1 MIQKTV
7 ICLSSFMLLCMTI
20 SAQRLIVRADD
31 IGMTHAANV
40 GVIKSY
46 TEGITTSAELMVV
59 TPWLPEAVKMLN
71 EHPDLD
77 VGLHAAFT
85 SEWET
90 MKWGPLT
97 WSPSLTDEDGYFL
110 PATFPNPNY
119 PGESMMEAKERI
131 SLEEFEKEFRAQI
144 ELAIKLVPR
153 VSHISGHMMW
163 SAVSPEIASAANRI
177 AAEFGL
183 LLTDGSGEAMK
194 ELGIEG
200 FPMEWGVAL
209 EERESKFIEALA
221 KLEKGKTYLYV
232 EHPAVGGEE
241 MEAIFHKGYENV
253 SEDRQN
259 VLELFTSPHVRNAI
273 EEKGIELVS
282 YRQLI
287 EELKSTK

>member
-1 MIQKTV
+1 MKNKLTSV
-7 ICLSSFMLLCMTI
+7 SLLLFLCTTI

-40 GVIKSY
+40 GVIKSF

-97 WSPSLTDEDGYFL
+97 CTPSLTDENGYFL
-110 PATFPNPNY
+110 ASTFPNPNY
-119 PGESMMEAKERI
+119 PNNSLMEIKERI

-163 SAVSPEIASAANRI
+163 AIVSPEIASAAERI
-177 AAEFGL
+177 AKEYGL
-183 LLTDGSGEAMK
+183 LFTDGRNETMQK
-194 ELGIEG
+194 LGIEG
-200 FPMEWGVAL
+200 FPMEWGAAL
-209 EERESKFIEALA
+209 EERETKFIEALA
-221 KLEKGKTYLYV
+221 KLEKGKTYVYV

-241 MEAIFHKGYENV
+241 MKAIFHKGYENV

-259 VLELFTSPHVRNAI
+259 VLDLFISPNVRKAI
-273 EEKGIELVS
+273 KEKGIELVS
-282 YRQLI
+282 YGQLI
-287 EELKSTK
+287 NELTTTK